1 MVGRG
6 ADGPPPMEV
15 EAVMALRLSRLTGKT
30 ALGGIGVAGEF
41 AGLDT
46 PRESWVK
53 PYCSGEDVTVK
64 TASLLSQSGS
74 LYVWAGQLNR
84 ILRRIDR
91 SMRVCA

>member
-46 PRESWVK
+46 PPREL
-53 PYCSGEDVTVK
+53 GEAIIVVE
-64 TASLLSQSGS
+64 
-74 LYVWAGQLNR
+74 R
-84 ILRRIDR
+84 MLR
-91 SMRVCA
+91 